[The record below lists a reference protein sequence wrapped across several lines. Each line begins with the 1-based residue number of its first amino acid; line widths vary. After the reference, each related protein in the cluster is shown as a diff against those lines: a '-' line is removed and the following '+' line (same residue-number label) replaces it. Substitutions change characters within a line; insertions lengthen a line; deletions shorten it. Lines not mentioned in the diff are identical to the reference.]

1 MPRQHRKEKV
11 PQHVKYPATYSWLMK
26 VVVETICKPTEDKDK
41 VKNAMFNIFPDLRID
56 DNGNKMIG
64 TSSSLDRFKEII
76 RDCRVRDAARRI
88 LLRGREGNKTVFRI
102 NKQVAFVG
110 KVCFAEEK
118 HPLGDI
124 TVTIENENI
133 DGIIEEIIRKGGV

>member
-1 MPRQHRKEKV
+1 
-11 PQHVKYPATYSWLMK
+11 MK

-41 VKNAMFNIFPDLRID
+41 LKNAMFNIFPDLRID

-124 TVTIENENI
+124 TVTTENENI

>member
-1 MPRQHRKEKV
+1 MNII
-11 PQHVKYPATYSWLMK
+11 
-26 VVVETICKPTEDKDK
+26 VETVCKPTEDKDK
-41 VKNAMFNIFPDLRID
+41 VKNAVFNIFPDLKID
-56 DNGNKMIG
+56 YKRNRMTG
-64 TSSSLDRFKEII
+64 TSSSLERFKEILRESRI
-76 RDCRVRDAARRI
+76 RDTASRI

-124 TVTIENENI
+124 TVTIEDENI
-133 DGIIEEIIRKGGV
+133 DRIIGEITRKEGV

>member
-1 MPRQHRKEKV
+1 
-11 PQHVKYPATYSWLMK
+11 MK

-41 VKNAMFNIFPDLRID
+41 LKNAMFNIFPDLRID